1 LFDFLSIFAP
11 DYLSATIM
19 NNFVLIF
26 TMTLGIN
33 LIMFIPAYLFKTDK
47 LTDISY
53 SITFVVVAIF
63 GLMQSSMNL
72 AHILLFLMIF
82 IWAFRLGTY
91 LLLRIRKIG
100 KDNRFDSM
108 RESIVKFGS
117 FWVLQ
122 GITVFV
128 VLIPSTYF
136 YNSNFEKFNLLS
148 YLGLLIWILGMLI
161 ESIGDYQK
169 TKFINNPINKGKW
182 VNTGFW
188 KYSRHPNYLGEIL
201 VWIGVYLFILPALN
215 NGQALIGLISPVFI
229 TTLLLFVSGIPLL
242 EKSANKKW
250 GNVHDYA
257 LYKNNTGILLPKNT
271 FPLLLSIGIPLLIGM
286 IGGLVTATS
295 VGNWFVEV
303 SKPDWNPP
311 GWIFGPV
318 WTSLYVLMGIASYLI
333 WKQRS
338 KKPIKIALGFYGV
351 QLLLNML
358 WSILFFGLKNPQ
370 LAFFEIIV
378 LLIMIIFT
386 KLAFLKIDKIAAIL
400 MIPYIGWVSFATL
413 LNFTIW
419 QLN

>member
-1 LFDFLSIFAP
+1 MDNL
-11 DYLSATIM
+11 
-19 NNFVLIF
+19 LITF
-26 TMTLGIN
+26 IIALGIN

-91 LLLRIRKIG
+91 LLMRIRKIG

-128 VLIPSTYF
+128 VLIPGIYF
-136 YNSNFEKFNLLS
+136 FNINLEQLS
-148 YLGLLIWILGMLI
+148 FLSFSGLLIWLVGLMI
-161 ESIGDYQK
+161 EATGDYQK
-169 TKFINNPINKGKW
+169 TTFINNPANKGKW
-182 VNTGFW
+182 VNTGLW

-201 VWIGVYLFILPALN
+201 VWIGVYLYILPALN
-215 NGQALIGLISPVFI
+215 TEQALIGLISPVFI

-250 GNVHDYA
+250 GNDYKYN
-257 LYKNNTGILLPKNT
+257 LYKNSTGILLPKNT
-271 FPLLLSIGIPLLIGM
+271 FPLLLSIGITLLIGM

-295 VGNWFVEV
+295 VGTWYVEL

-318 WTSLYVLMGIASYLI
+318 WTSLYILMGIAAFLV
-333 WKQRS
+333 WKQGS
-338 KKPIKIALGFYGV
+338 KKPIKKAMWFYGI
-351 QLLLNML
+351 QLVLNML
-358 WSILFFGLKNPQ
+358 WSILFFGLQNPQ
-370 LAFFEIIV
+370 MAFFEIIV

-386 KLAFLKIDKIAAIL
+386 TLQFLKINKRAAIL
-400 MIPYIGWVSFATL
+400 MIPYIAWVSFATL

>member
-1 LFDFLSIFAP
+1 MDNLLI
-11 DYLSATIM
+11 T
-19 NNFVLIF
+19 FVIA
-26 TMTLGIN
+26 LGIN
-33 LIMFIPAYLFKTDK
+33 LIMFIPAYLFNTDK

-53 SITFVVVAIF
+53 SVTFVVVAIF
-63 GLMQSSMNL
+63 GLIQSSLNL
-72 AHILLFLMIF
+72 PHILLFLMIF

-108 RESIVKFGS
+108 RKSIIKFGS

-128 VLIPSTYF
+128 VLIPSIYF
-136 YNSNFEKFNLLS
+136 FNTSLEQLSFLS
-148 YLGLLIWILGMLI
+148 YSGLLIWLVGLI
-161 ESIGDYQK
+161 IEATGDYQK
-169 TKFINNPINKGKW
+169 TIFINNPNNKGKW
-182 VNTGFW
+182 VNTGLW

-242 EKSANKKW
+242 EKSADKKW
-250 GNVHDYA
+250 GTDHDYT

-271 FPLLLSIGIPLLIGM
+271 FPLLLSVGLTLLIGM

-295 VGNWFVEV
+295 VGNWFVEL
-303 SKPDWNPP
+303 SKPSWNPP

-318 WTSLYVLMGIASYLI
+318 WTSLYILMGIASYLI

-338 KKPIKIALGFYGV
+338 KKPIKIAMGFYGV

-358 WSILFFGLKNPQ
+358 WSILFFGLQNPQ
-370 LAFFEIIV
+370 LAFFEIII
-378 LLIMIIFT
+378 LLIMIILT
-386 KLAFLKIDKIAAIL
+386 TLQFLKVDKRAAIL
-400 MIPYIGWVSFATL
+400 MIPYIAWVSFATI
-413 LNFTIW
+413 LNFSIW